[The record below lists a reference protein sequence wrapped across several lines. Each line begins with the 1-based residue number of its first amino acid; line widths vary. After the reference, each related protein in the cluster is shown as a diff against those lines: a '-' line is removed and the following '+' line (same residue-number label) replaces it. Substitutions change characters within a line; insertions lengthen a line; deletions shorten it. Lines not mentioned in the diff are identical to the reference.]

1 MLNENYLKACLHYKR
16 TISKNTYN
24 NKTKRTE
31 KEHKEKIFV
40 LKITT
45 YNQ

>member
-1 MLNENYLKACLHYKR
+1 MIKKCDCIINVQLV
-16 TISKNTYN
+16 NTYN

-31 KEHKEKIFV
+31 KEHKENIFV

-45 YNQ
+45 YNR